1 MHRREFTIK
10 ILYITDLDGTLLN
23 TDSRIN
29 SESLTIINHLIEQG
43 MCFTFATA
51 RSLISARKVIK
62 GLRTDIP
69 VIVYNGAYIMNAKDG
84 SIIYSCSFTEE
95 ERLHIKELLN
105 GFDTSP
111 IVYSFV
117 NGKEKVLWN
126 TASVNDGINRYIS
139 CREGDPRMNPCTGMN
154 SVYQGDIFYYT
165 CIGEQEDLQPIYD
178 KLKDDKRYTCV
189 LQQELYR
196 PEYWLEIMP
205 RKATK
210 AEAMKHLKEILNCKR
225 IISFGDALNDI
236 PMFQEADEAY
246 AVSNAVPEL
255 KQIATGII
263 GSNNENGVAI
273 WLQEHYKKR

>member
-1 MHRREFTIK
+1 MRRKEFTIK

-23 TDSRIN
+23 TDSKIN
-29 SESLTIINHLIEQG
+29 SESLTIINELINQG
-43 MCFTFATA
+43 MLFTFATA
-51 RSLISARKVIK
+51 RSLISARKVTN
-62 GLRTDIP
+62 GLQTNIP

-95 ERLHIKELLN
+95 ERLSIKELL
-105 GFDTSP
+105 GRFHTSP

-117 NGKEKVLWN
+117 NGIEKVLWN
-126 TASVNDGINRYIS
+126 TEYANDGINRYIS
-139 CREGDPRMNPCTGMN
+139 CRKGDPRMTPVADMDT
-154 SVYQGDIFYYT
+154 VYQGDIFYYT
-165 CIGEQEDLQPIYD
+165 CIGELEDLQPIYD
-178 KLKDDKRYTCV
+178 KIKNDERYTCV

-236 PMFQEADEAY
+236 PMFREADEAY

-263 GSNNENGVAI
+263 NSNNENGVAM
-273 WLQEHYKKR
+273 WLQEHYTKE

>member
-1 MHRREFTIK
+1 MHREEYAIK
-10 ILYITDLDGTLLN
+10 ILYISDLDGTLLN
-23 TDSRIN
+23 TESKIN
-29 SESLTIINHLIEQG
+29 PESLSIINHLIEQG

-51 RSLISARKVIK
+51 RSLISARKVISV
-62 GLRTDIP
+62 LQTDIP

-84 SIIYSCSFTEE
+84 SILYSCSFTEA
-95 ERLHIKELLN
+95 ERLYIKELLD
-105 GFDTSP
+105 GFATSP

-117 NGKEKVLWN
+117 NGQERVLWN
-126 TASVNDGINRYIS
+126 TASVNEGINRYIS
-139 CREGDPRMNPCTGMN
+139 CRKGDPRMSPCSGMD

-165 CIGEQEDLQPIYD
+165 CIGEQEALQPIYN
-178 KLKDDKRYTCV
+178 KLKEDKRYTCV

-210 AEAMKHLKEILNCKR
+210 AEAMKHLKEILNCER
-225 IISFGDALNDI
+225 IIAFGDALNDV

-263 GSNNENGVAI
+263 SSNNENGVAI
-273 WLQEHYKKR
+273 WLQEHYAKN

>member
-1 MHRREFTIK
+1 M
-10 ILYITDLDGTLLN
+10 Y
-23 TDSRIN
+23 
-29 SESLTIINHLIEQG
+29 
-43 MCFTFATA
+43 FTFATA
-51 RSLISARKVIK
+51 RSLISARKVIN

-84 SIIYSCSFTEE
+84 TILYSCSFTEE
-95 ERLHIKELLN
+95 ERLYIKELLDEF
-105 GFDTSP
+105 GTLP

-126 TASVNDGINRYIS
+126 TESSNDGINRYIS
-139 CREGDPRMNPCTGMN
+139 CRKEDPRMTPCTGMD

-165 CIGEQEDLQPIYD
+165 CIGEQEDLLPIYE
-178 KLKDDKRYTCV
+178 KLKDNNRYTCV
-189 LQQELYR
+189 FQQELYR

-210 AEAMKHLKEILNCKR
+210 AEAMNHLKEIINCKR

-246 AVSNAVPEL
+246 AVSNAAPEL

-263 GSNNENGVAI
+263 GSNNENGVAM
-273 WLQEHYKKR
+273 WLKEHYRKE